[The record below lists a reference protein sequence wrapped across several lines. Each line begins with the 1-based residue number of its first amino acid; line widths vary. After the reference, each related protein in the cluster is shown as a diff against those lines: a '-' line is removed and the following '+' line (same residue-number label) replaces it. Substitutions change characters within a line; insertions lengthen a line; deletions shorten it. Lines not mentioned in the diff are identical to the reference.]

1 LSKNAG
7 CSFLGIPVINSA
19 AAWDNESGLTAG
31 HGRGRY
37 YFQRSVNFV
46 DTSVKRGEIYYADLS
61 PVVGSEQGGVRP
73 VLIIQNDT
81 GNRYSPTVIAAAITS
96 QTGKARLPTH
106 IELPVE
112 QDCGLTRD
120 SVVLLEQVRTL
131 DKRRLRERMG
141 RVDDQVME
149 KIDTAIAVSFGLPRD
164 RLV

>member
-1 LSKNAG
+1 MKVASPNRFG
-7 CSFLGIPVINSA
+7 DG
-19 AAWDNESGLTAG
+19 
-31 HGRGRY
+31 
-37 YFQRSVNFV
+37 YFFRRSVNFV
-46 DTSVKRGEIYYADLS
+46 DTSVKRGDIYYADLS

-106 IELPVE
+106 IELPVQQE
-112 QDCGLTRD
+112 CGLTRD

-149 KIDTAIAVSFGLPRD
+149 KIDTAIAVSFGLPHD